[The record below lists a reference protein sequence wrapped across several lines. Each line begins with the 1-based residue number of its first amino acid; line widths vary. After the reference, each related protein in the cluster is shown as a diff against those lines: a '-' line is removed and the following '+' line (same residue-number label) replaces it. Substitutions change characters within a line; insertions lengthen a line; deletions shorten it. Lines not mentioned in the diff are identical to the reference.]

1 MGAYLVQIHCQQW
14 EKSQRGEPYA
24 SLRHSHPD
32 RTAIRPIQQ
41 LPHIPLGNGQQLR
54 LDIHGDDRPSALYP
68 DGRFRLKKVGGLGW
82 QLDRVLFYQQQD
94 GAVCLRHSSGEFD
107 QWQLHDGW
115 LQYRYQQRYRVEE
128 SDALYWLYEQVVIN
142 LAYFP
147 DSHGQQHI
155 FIENNPG
162 CVIEDNDPDCQ

>member
-24 SLRHSHPD
+24 SLRHSQPE
-32 RTAIRPIQQ
+32 RSAIASIQQ

-54 LDIHGDDRPSALYP
+54 LDIHGDDRPSSRYP
-68 DGRFRLKKVGGLGW
+68 DGRFRLKKVGGQGW

-94 GAVCLRHSSGEFD
+94 GAICLRHSSGD
-107 QWQLHDGW
+107 YVQWQLQDGW

-128 SDALYWLYEQVVIN
+128 PDAIYWLYERVIIN

-147 DSHGQQHI
+147 HSNGQSQI
-155 FIENNPG
+155 FTEQSPARI
-162 CVIEDNDPDCQ
+162 IDDQSPDAL